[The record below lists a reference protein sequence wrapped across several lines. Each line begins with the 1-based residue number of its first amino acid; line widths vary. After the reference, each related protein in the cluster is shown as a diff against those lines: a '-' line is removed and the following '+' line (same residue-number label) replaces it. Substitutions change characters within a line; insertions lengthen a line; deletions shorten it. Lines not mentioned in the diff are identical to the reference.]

1 MKPLRPGL
9 GREKLFLSVLS
20 GTLLTIGFPLAGVSA
35 CAWIALSFLLVAL
48 RDATPRQGFIL
59 GLTAGFV
66 HYITLL
72 YWLVSTMHVYG
83 YLPLWLSVLIFIP
96 LVLYLAS
103 YIGVFAWGVVV
114 LGGAPW
120 VALMVVPCGWICLE
134 YLRGFMFTG
143 FPWGLLGYTQ
153 AGNLHVIQ
161 VADVFGVYGVSFVL
175 AFSSGVIAFAWMH
188 CRGLKWRDRAIG
200 RQTAV
205 GAVFLMVLVLSLV
218 FIYGKMRIDETD
230 KLISDSETIN
240 AATIQGNI
248 DQAEKWDMVFRESII
263 LTYLRLS
270 EQAARST
277 PLDLVVWPETSAP
290 FYFNY
295 DEDLTGM
302 VMSGVQSM
310 GPYFII
316 GSPTVE
322 FFGPDDFYYNSAYLI
337 SPHNE
342 ASGRVDK
349 VHLVPFGEY
358 VPFRKWLPFINPL
371 VEQVGEFKTGKMGD
385 TLAWSPADIGVLIC
399 YEIIFPE
406 LAASL
411 VKNRAGLLVNIT
423 NDAWFGKTGAPWQ
436 HFDMA
441 VFRAVE
447 NRRALLR
454 SANTGVSGW
463 IDPVGRVVAT
473 SGLFVEAAMTAS
485 VPVVQGYT
493 TFYTRHGDIFVLC
506 CFIAMTGIAM
516 VSLFKFKLKGGLHG

>member
-1 MKPLRPGL
+1 MKTLFSGL
-9 GREKLFLSVLS
+9 DREKLFLSVLS
-20 GTLLTIGFPLAGVSA
+20 GTSLTAGFPLPGVSV
-35 CAWIALSFLLVAL
+35 CAWISLSFLMVAL
-48 RDATPRQGFIL
+48 RDATPRQGFVL

-72 YWLVSTMHVYG
+72 YWLVYTMHVYG

-96 LVLYLAS
+96 LVLYLAF

-120 VALMVVPCGWICLE
+120 AALVVVPCGWVGLE
-134 YLRGFMFTG
+134 YLRGVMFTG
-143 FPWGLLGYTQ
+143 FPWGLIGYTQ
-153 AGNLHVIQ
+153 AHNLHVIQ
-161 VADVFGVYGVSFVL
+161 IADIFGVYGVSFVL
-175 AFSSGVIAFAWMH
+175 AFTSGVIAFAWMH
-188 CRGLKWRDRAIG
+188 IKGLKWQGRAIG
-200 RQTAV
+200 RQT
-205 GAVFLMVLVLSLV
+205 VFGSSVLLVLVLCLV
-218 FIYGKMRIDETD
+218 FIYGKIRIEETD
-230 KLISDSETIN
+230 KMIAGAETIN
-240 AATIQGNI
+240 AAVIQGNI

-270 EQAARST
+270 RQAAGST

-302 VMSGVQSM
+302 VLSGVQNL
-310 GPYFII
+310 GPHFII

-322 FFGPDDFYYNSAYLI
+322 FSGPDDFYYNSAYLI
-337 SPHNE
+337 SPDGE
-342 ASGRVDK
+342 VSGRVDK

-371 VEQVGEFKTGKMGD
+371 VEQVGEFKTGSMGD
-385 TLAWSPADIGVLIC
+385 TLAWPPADIGMLIC

-406 LAASL
+406 LAASM

-463 IDPVGRVVAT
+463 IDPAGRVMAA
-473 SGLFVEAAMTAS
+473 SGLFVEAAMTAA
-485 VPVVQGYT
+485 VPVVRDYQ
-493 TFYTRHGDIFVLC
+493 TFYTRHGDFFVLC
-506 CFIAMTGIAM
+506 CFIALMGAVM
-516 VSLFKFKLKGGLHG
+516 VFLFKLKSGLHG

>member
-1 MKPLRPGL
+1 MLSFGL
-9 GREKLFLSVLS
+9 GREKIFLSVLS
-20 GTLLTIGFPLAGVSA
+20 GVLLTIGFPLAGVSA
-35 CAWIALSFLLVAL
+35 CAWFALSFLLVAL
-48 RDATPRQGFIL
+48 RDATPRQGLIL
-59 GLTAGFV
+59 GLAAGFV

-72 YWLVSTMHVYG
+72 YWLVYTMHIYG
-83 YLPLWLSVLIFIP
+83 YLPLWLSVIIFIP

-103 YIGVFAWGVVV
+103 YIGIFAWGVVV

-120 VALMVVPCGWICLE
+120 AALVVMTCGWVALE
-134 YLRGFMFTG
+134 YFRGFMFTG

-153 AGNLHVIQ
+153 ARNLFVVQ
-161 VADVFGVYGVSFVL
+161 AADMFGVYGVSFVL
-175 AFSSGVIAFAWMH
+175 AFASGVIAFAWMH
-188 CRGLKWRDRAIG
+188 VRGLKWRGRTLG
-200 RQTAV
+200 RQAAFV
-205 GAVFLMVLVLSLV
+205 PVFLLVLVLCLV
-218 FIYGKMRIDETD
+218 FAYGKMRIDEMD
-230 KLISDSETIN
+230 KLIANAETIN
-240 AATIQGNI
+240 AAVIQGNI

-263 LTYLRLS
+263 STYLRLS
-270 EQAARST
+270 GQAAGSM

-302 VMSGVQSM
+302 VMSGIRNM

-322 FFGPDDFYYNSAYLI
+322 FSGPDDFYYNSAYLI
-337 SPHNE
+337 SPDGE

-371 VEQVGEFKTGKMGD
+371 VEQVGEFKTGNMGD
-385 TLAWSPADIGVLIC
+385 TLAWSAGHIGVLIC
-399 YEIIFPE
+399 YEVIFPE
-406 LAASL
+406 LAASM
-411 VKNRAGLLVNIT
+411 VKNQAGLLVNIT
-423 NDAWFGKTGAPWQ
+423 NDAWFGNTGAPWQ

-463 IDPVGRVVAT
+463 IDPAGRIRVA
-473 SGLFVEAAMTAS
+473 SGLFVETALTAS
-485 VPVVQGYT
+485 VPVVQDYQ

-506 CFIAMTGIAM
+506 CFIAMAGVAM
-516 VSLFKFKLKGGLHG
+516 VSLFKFKLKKRTNG